1 MSQPFTSGE
10 QSIGSFSFNISPSD
24 EHPGLIS
31 FRMDLLDL
39 FAVQGTLKSLSNT
52 TVLLLAKV
60 VELFLFF
67 TFFKLSMMML
77 HNTDVL
83 FKGLFKIFK

>member
-1 MSQPFTSGE
+1 
-10 QSIGSFSFNISPSD
+10 
-24 EHPGLIS
+24 
-31 FRMDLLDL
+31 MDLLDL